1 MKVWVKYT
9 PVKVTDGGSQ
19 IAKGEMDQGI
29 IYVALVDEST
39 TEYETEQWPAII
51 KTDPKKLSLFNPDG
65 ANMIAYGEKVFT
77 EATEGSGLIQIEIP
91 INYKRTGVT
100 PSNIIVV
107 ASASRYG
114 DYFQGGS
121 GSVMYIDDIELTY

>member
-1 MKVWVKYT
+1 
-9 PVKVTDGGSQ
+9 
-19 IAKGEMDQGI
+19 
-29 IYVALVDEST
+29 
-39 TEYETEQWPAII
+39 
-51 KTDPKKLSLFNPDG
+51 
-65 ANMIAYGEKVFT
+65 MIAYGEKVFT